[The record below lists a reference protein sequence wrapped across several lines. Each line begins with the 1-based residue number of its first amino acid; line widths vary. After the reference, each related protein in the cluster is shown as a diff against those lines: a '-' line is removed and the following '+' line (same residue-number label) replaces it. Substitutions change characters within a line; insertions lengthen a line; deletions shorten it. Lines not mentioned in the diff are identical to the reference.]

1 MAAMSVH
8 DLPATSVRLRHVAG
22 RLRLSEETYARARE
36 IAGLA
41 PDAGEWRG
49 LIDRFLLAFG
59 AALIV
64 AGVTAFFAYNWAGL
78 HTFWKFGFIEVGI
91 VAGVGLSAWRG
102 LDSGPG
108 RIALL
113 AAGFLVGVLLAVYG
127 QVYQTGAD
135 PYGLFVTWGLLIV
148 GWALIGRQAGLWM
161 LALVLVNLSIIF
173 YWTQVLY
180 PQRPGVDVL
189 GPLVGLTGTFTDARL
204 ADLVFALNASAL
216 LLWEILVRRNVS
228 WMRGRTFRRVVSLL
242 ALTPVVFSSLF
253 LILGSLFGSEGRWSV
268 LALLLFGGFTS
279 ISLFY
284 FRFRVHDLFILTVC
298 LLGGITIITTFIAQF
313 SGGGFG
319 IAFALAF
326 LVVGQTAGAALWV
339 RDVAQQ
345 WEEAG

>member
-1 MAAMSVH
+1 M
-8 DLPATSVRLRHVAG
+8 
-22 RLRLSEETYARARE
+22 
-36 IAGLA
+36 
-41 PDAGEWRG
+41 
-49 LIDRFLLAFG
+49 
-59 AALIV
+59 
-64 AGVTAFFAYNWAGL
+64 
-78 HTFWKFGFIEVGI
+78 
-91 VAGVGLSAWRG
+91 
-102 LDSGPG
+102 
-108 RIALL
+108 

-180 PQRPGVDVL
+180 PQCPGVDVF

-204 ADLVFALNASAL
+204 ANLVFALNASAL

-242 ALTPVVFSSLF
+242 ALTPVVFSSLVV
-253 LILGSLFGSEGRWSV
+253 SEGRWSV

-298 LLGGITIITTFIAQF
+298 VLGGITIATTFIARI

-319 IAFALAF
+319 IAFVLAF
-326 LVVGQTAGAALWV
+326 LVVGQTACAALWL
-339 RDVAQQ
+339 RHVAQQ

>member
-1 MAAMSVH
+1 MSLH

-22 RLRLSEETYARARE
+22 RLRLSEEVYTRARA

-41 PDAGEWRG
+41 PDAGEWRS

-78 HTFWKFGFIEVGI
+78 HKFWKFGLIEAGI
-91 VAGVGLSAWRG
+91 VVGVGLAAWRG
-102 LDSGPG
+102 LDTGPG

-113 AAGFLVGVLLAVYG
+113 AAGFLVGVLFAVYS

-135 PYGLFVTWGLLIV
+135 PYGLFVAWGLLIV

-161 LALVLVNLSIIF
+161 LVLVLVNLSVIL

-180 PQRPGVDVL
+180 PQRVDVLGTVL
-189 GPLVGLTGTFTDARL
+189 GPLVGLTETFIDARL
-204 ADLVFALNASAL
+204 ADLVFVLNASAL
-216 LLWEILVRRNVS
+216 LLWEFLVRRNMS
-228 WMRGRTFRRVVSLL
+228 WMRGRTFPRVVSLI
-242 ALTPVVFSSLF
+242 ALTPVLFSSLF
-253 LILGSLFGSEGRWSV
+253 LILSFDSTSRWNGMALVLFGTF
-268 LALLLFGGFTS
+268 AS
-279 ISLFY
+279 ISLYY

-298 LLGGITIITTFIAQF
+298 LLGGITIVTTFVGRL
-313 SGGGFG
+313 SGGGIE
-319 IAFALAF
+319 IAFVLAF
-326 LVVGQTAGAALWV
+326 LVVGQTAGAAIWL
-339 RDVAQQ
+339 RHVAQQ

>member
-1 MAAMSVH
+1 
-8 DLPATSVRLRHVAG
+8 
-22 RLRLSEETYARARE
+22 
-36 IAGLA
+36 
-41 PDAGEWRG
+41 
-49 LIDRFLLAFG
+49 
-59 AALIV
+59 
-64 AGVTAFFAYNWAGL
+64 
-78 HTFWKFGFIEVGI
+78 
-91 VAGVGLSAWRG
+91 
-102 LDSGPG
+102 
-108 RIALL
+108 
-113 AAGFLVGVLLAVYG
+113 
-127 QVYQTGAD
+127 
-135 PYGLFVTWGLLIV
+135 
-148 GWALIGRQAGLWM
+148 M

-189 GPLVGLTGTFTDARL
+189 GPLVGLTGAFTDARL
-204 ADLVFALNASAL
+204 ADVVFALNASAL

-313 SGGGFG
+313 SAGGFG
-319 IAFALAF
+319 IAFVLAF
-326 LVVGQTAGAALWV
+326 LVVGQTAGAALWL
-339 RDVAQQ
+339 RHVAQQ

>member
-1 MAAMSVH
+1 MSVH
-8 DLPATSVRLRHVAG
+8 DLTATSARLRHVAG
-22 RLRLSEETYARARE
+22 RLRLSEETYTRARE

-41 PDAGEWRG
+41 PDAGEWRS

-78 HTFWKFGFIEVGI
+78 HKFWKFGLIEAGI

-102 LDSGPG
+102 LDSGLG

-113 AAGFLVGVLLAVYG
+113 AAGFLVGVLFAVYG

-135 PYGLFVTWGLLIV
+135 PYGLFVAWGLLIL

-161 LALVLVNLSIIF
+161 LVLVLANLSVIL

-180 PQRPGVDVL
+180 PQRVDILGTVL
-189 GPLVGLTGTFTDARL
+189 GPLVGLSETFTDARL
-204 ADLVFALNASAL
+204 ADLVFVLNASAL

-228 WMRGRTFRRVVSLL
+228 WMRGRTFPRLVSLL
-242 ALTPVVFSSLF
+242 ALTPVIFSSLF
-253 LILGSLFGSEGRWSV
+253 LILSFDSTSRWSGLALVLFGTF
-268 LALLLFGGFTS
+268 AS
-279 ISLFY
+279 ISLHY

-298 LLGGITIITTFIAQF
+298 LLGGITIVTTFVARF
-313 SGGGFG
+313 SPGGIG
-319 IAFALAF
+319 IAFVLAA
-326 LVVGQTAGAALWV
+326 LVVGQTAGAAIWL
-339 RDVAQQ
+339 RRVAQQ

>member
-22 RLRLSEETYARARE
+22 RLRFSEETYARARE

-78 HTFWKFGFIEVGI
+78 HKFWKFGFIEVGI

-148 GWALIGRQAGLWM
+148 G
-161 LALVLVNLSIIF
+161 
-173 YWTQVLY
+173 
-180 PQRPGVDVL
+180 
-189 GPLVGLTGTFTDARL
+189 
-204 ADLVFALNASAL
+204 
-216 LLWEILVRRNVS
+216 
-228 WMRGRTFRRVVSLL
+228 
-242 ALTPVVFSSLF
+242 
-253 LILGSLFGSEGRWSV
+253 
-268 LALLLFGGFTS
+268 
-279 ISLFY
+279 
-284 FRFRVHDLFILTVC
+284 
-298 LLGGITIITTFIAQF
+298 
-313 SGGGFG
+313 
-319 IAFALAF
+319 
-326 LVVGQTAGAALWV
+326 
-339 RDVAQQ
+339 
-345 WEEAG
+345 